1 MVYLVKIMK
10 KFKTTNTVARIQYY
24 LGDPIDLHFLV
35 LKKLDEDVYKFSRK
49 INCHS
54 YRESDSIHKEMIF
67 KGVLPLYLYKRAP
80 NYSRSLKTRKRL
92 CENTLGTQA
101 QASRWYY

>member
-1 MVYLVKIMK
+1 MK
-10 KFKTTNTVARIQYY
+10 KFKTINATARIQDY
-24 LGDPIDLHFLV
+24 LRDPVNLYFLV

-49 INCHS
+49 IGCHS
-54 YRESDSIHKEMIF
+54 YRESDGIHKGMIL
-67 KGVLPLYLYKRAP
+67 KGVLPLYSYKRSS

-92 CENTLGTQA
+92 CENTLRTQA

>member
-10 KFKTTNTVARIQYY
+10 EFKTINTTARIQDY
-24 LGDPIDLHFLV
+24 LRDPIDLYFLV
-35 LKKLDEDVYKFSRK
+35 ITKLDEDVYKFSRK
-49 INCHS
+49 IGCRS
-54 YRESDSIHKEMIF
+54 CRESDGTHIGMIL
-67 KGVLPLYLYKRAP
+67 KGVLPLYSYKRTS

-92 CENTLGTQA
+92 CRNTLKTQA

>member
-1 MVYLVKIMK
+1 MK
-10 KFKTTNTVARIQYY
+10 KFKTTNAAARIQDY
-24 LGDPIDLHFLV
+24 LRDRIDLYFLV

-49 INCHS
+49 IGCHS
-54 YRESDSIHKEMIF
+54 YRKSDSIRKGMIF
-67 KGVLPLYLYKRAP
+67 KSGILPLYSYKRTS

-92 CENTLGTQA
+92 CENTLRTQA

>member
-1 MVYLVKIMK
+1 MK
-10 KFKTTNTVARIQYY
+10 KFKTMNTAARIQDYS
-24 LGDPIDLHFLV
+24 GDPIDLYFLV

-49 INCHS
+49 IGCHS
-54 YRESDSIHKEMIF
+54 YRESDGIHKGMIL
-67 KGVLPLYLYKRAP
+67 KGVLPLYSYKRSS

-92 CENTLGTQA
+92 CENTLRTQA

>member
-1 MVYLVKIMK
+1 MK
-10 KFKTTNTVARIQYY
+10 KYKRINAAARIQDY
-24 LGDPIDLHFLV
+24 LGDPIDLYFLV

-49 INCHS
+49 IGCHS
-54 YRESDSIHKEMIF
+54 YRESDGIRKGMIF
-67 KGVLPLYLYKRAP
+67 KCDLPLYEYKRTS

-92 CENTLGTQA
+92 CKNTIRTQA

>member
-1 MVYLVKIMK
+1 MK
-10 KFKTTNTVARIQYY
+10 KFKTTNAAARIQEY
-24 LGDPIDLHFLV
+24 LGDPIDLYFLV

-49 INCHS
+49 IGCHS
-54 YRESDSIHKEMIF
+54 YRDSDGIHKGMIF
-67 KGVLPLYLYKRAP
+67 KGVLPLYSYKRTS

-92 CENTLGTQA
+92 CENTLRTQA

>member
-1 MVYLVKIMK
+1 MK
-10 KFKTTNTVARIQYY
+10 KYKRINATARIQDY
-24 LGDPIDLHFLV
+24 LRDPIDLYFLV
-35 LKKLDEDVYKFSRK
+35 LKKLDEDVYKFNRN
-49 INCHS
+49 IGCHS

-67 KGVLPLYLYKRAP
+67 KGVLPLYSYKRTS

-92 CENTLGTQA
+92 CENTLRTQA